1 MTASRMTKMTTSKPD
16 KQREAFQAEINRLED
31 AKRRSTSEHLRRD
44 YGKAL
49 RRMRA
54 ELREYDRYKQEA
66 RKA

>member
-1 MTASRMTKMTTSKPD
+1 MTTSKPD
-16 KQREAFQAEINRLED
+16 KQREAFQAEISRLED

-54 ELREYDRYKQEA
+54 ELREYDEFKREA
-66 RKA
+66 EGAK

>member
-1 MTASRMTKMTTSKPD
+1 MAD

-44 YGKAL
+44 YGKAI

-54 ELREYDRYKQEA
+54 ELREYDRFRQEGNK
-66 RKA
+66 RT

>member
-1 MTASRMTKMTTSKPD
+1 MTTSKPD

-54 ELREYDRYKQEA
+54 ELREYDEFKKEA